1 MAGNLK
7 TVWNLEKESA
17 FIDFVSERAA
27 LWNPL
32 HTNYAKKTLRQALYD
47 EIRNEMIMRWPED
60 ATILTGG
67 VLRKKFNTL
76 RSYFQREERKLKLAS
91 GSAGLELAPKWVH
104 FQRMLFLKD
113 TAIVGQSESNLDVST
128 LETMGELEESN
139 LTISDSQQET
149 DDCEDIIPQPG
160 TSFEHEPSCKTPKPI
175 PARYYDGCPPR
186 KRRKLANT
194 GEDVIKTVTSAL
206 KARSDQ
212 ENSMAFHIGKLVE
225 NAMRKLFPPSCK
237 RVYAKNIQCCY

>member
-1 MAGNLK
+1 MCFLLVLNL
-7 TVWNLEKESA
+7 
-17 FIDFVSERAA
+17 SEF
-27 LWNPL
+27 LL
-32 HTNYAKKTLRQALYD
+32 
-47 EIRNEMIMRWPED
+47 
-60 ATILTGG
+60 G

-149 DDCEDIIPQPG
+149 DDCGEDIIPQPG
-160 TSFEHEPSCKTPKPI
+160 TSFEHEPSCKTPKSI

-212 ENSMAFHIGKLVE
+212 ENSMAFHVGKLVE
-225 NAMRKLFPPSCK
+225 NAMRKLSPLPRANEFMQRIFSVVTEFASVEEGAFFK
-237 RVYAKNIQCCY
+237 